1 MRRSRV
7 LALNI
12 LLFAG
17 VLVLQEPV
25 RRNALAILRLP
36 FTVTAGTLRVLV
48 SLPHLPS
55 LRQENE
61 RLRSELIQRQ
71 LETAQLRESLRRAQE
86 DQALRQAVPGPQGV
100 TAAVIGRSLIPTQ
113 QTIWLDRGQR
123 HGLTLESVIVDANGV
138 IGRVVELHPA
148 TCVVLLLTDP
158 ESRIAGLVERS
169 RETGLLVGRGRGL
182 CELIYLDDTADI
194 EAGDRVVTA
203 GLGGPFPKGLLLGT
217 VTRAFR
223 NQATGVAWASVRPA
237 ARPGRLENVLCLS
250 PSP

>member
-1 MRRSRV
+1 VRRSRV

-12 LLFAG
+12 LLLAG

-25 RRNALAILRLP
+25 RRNALVLLRLP
-36 FTVTAGTLRVLV
+36 FTLTAGTLRVLIT
-48 SLPHLPS
+48 LPRLPS
-55 LRQENE
+55 LSRENE
-61 RLRSELIQRQ
+61 RLRAELVQRE

-86 DQALRQAVPGPQGV
+86 DHALLEAVPGLHGV

-113 QTIWLDRGQR
+113 QTIWLDRGSR
-123 HGLTLESVIVDANGV
+123 HGLTLDSVIVEANGV
-138 IGRVVELHPA
+138 IGRVLELHPA
-148 TCVVLLLTDP
+148 SCFVLLLTDP

-182 CELIYLDDTADI
+182 CELIYLDDGADI
-194 EAGDRVVTA
+194 EEGDRVVTA

-217 VTRAFR
+217 VIRVFR
-223 NQATGVAWASVRPA
+223 NQSTGAAWASVRPA
-237 ARPGRLENVLCLS
+237 ARPGRLEHVLCLA